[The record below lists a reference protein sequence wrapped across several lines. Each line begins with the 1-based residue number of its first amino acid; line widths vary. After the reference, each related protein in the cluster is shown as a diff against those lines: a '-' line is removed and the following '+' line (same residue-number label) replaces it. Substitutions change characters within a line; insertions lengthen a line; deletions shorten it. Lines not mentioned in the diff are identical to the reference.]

1 MAGPNGLRPRGA
13 LVLENAVSVVD
24 RGRSLCG
31 PIGACVIRGRDRKQ
45 KETDETLHEWKNNGR
60 VSHREEGETRG

>member
-24 RGRSLCG
+24 RGRGLLAS
-31 PIGACVIRGRDRKQ
+31 IGACVIRGRDRVQ
-45 KETDETLHEWKNNGR
+45 KETDDTLNEEWKNNGAQ
-60 VSHREEGETRG
+60 E